1 MSLSP
6 SKDVVRRV
14 NRDEMVVFLRKLR
27 VIYDW
32 DDERIMRDIH
42 SVALFGN
49 DMEDLKENPK
59 EVMNVFLPILVSY
72 AKEDAFFQEAI
83 DTLLSKGVAEC
94 MKKVTTLR
102 P

>member
-6 SKDVVRRV
+6 GKDVVRRA
-14 NRDEMVVFLRKLR
+14 NSDEMVVFLRRLGD
-27 VIYDW
+27 IYDW
-32 DDERIMRDIH
+32 DDEKILRDIH
-42 SVALFGN
+42 SVALLGN
-49 DMEDLKENPK
+49 DMEDLRENPK

-72 AKEDAFFQEAI
+72 ARKDAFFQEAI

>member
-14 NRDEMVVFLRKLR
+14 NSNEMVVFLRKLR
-27 VIYDW
+27 AIYDW
-32 DDERIMRDIH
+32 DDEKILRDIH
-42 SVALFGN
+42 SVALLGN
-49 DMEDLKENPK
+49 DMEDLRESPK

-83 DTLLSKGVAEC
+83 DALLSKGVAES

>member
-49 DMEDLKENPK
+49 DMENLWETPK

-83 DTLLSKGVAEC
+83 DTLLSTGVAEC

>member
-14 NRDEMVVFLRKLR
+14 NSNEMVVFLRKLR

-49 DMEDLKENPK
+49 DMENLWENPK

-83 DTLLSKGVAEC
+83 DTLLSKGVDEC
-94 MKKVTTLR
+94 MQKVNALKL
-102 P
+102 

>member
-14 NRDEMVVFLRKLR
+14 NSNEMVVFLRKLR
-27 VIYDW
+27 AIYDW
-32 DDERIMRDIH
+32 DDEKIMRDIH

-49 DMEDLKENPK
+49 DMENLWENPK

-83 DTLLSKGVAEC
+83 DTLLSTGVAEC

>member
-1 MSLSP
+1 
-6 SKDVVRRV
+6 
-14 NRDEMVVFLRKLR
+14 
-27 VIYDW
+27 
-32 DDERIMRDIH
+32 MRDIH

-49 DMEDLKENPK
+49 DMENLWENPK

-83 DTLLSKGVAEC
+83 DTLLSTGVAEC

>member
-6 SKDVVRRV
+6 SRDVVRRV
-14 NRDEMVVFLRKLR
+14 NSNEMVVFLRKLR
-27 VIYDW
+27 AIYDW
-32 DDERIMRDIH
+32 DDEKIMRDI
-42 SVALFGN
+42 
-49 DMEDLKENPK
+49 
-59 EVMNVFLPILVSY
+59 PILVSY

-83 DTLLSKGVAEC
+83 DTLLSKGIAEC

>member
-14 NRDEMVVFLRKLR
+14 NSNEMVVFLRKLR

-49 DMEDLKENPK
+49 DMENLWENPK

-83 DTLLSKGVAEC
+83 DTLLSTGVAEC